1 MEDIDDHVSE
11 GSISDGNDDILE
23 ISYDIPDNLSGDEWD
38 DDDDDD
44 DDEDEVEKLDEMT
57 NFSKFSI
64 ISNHETYDTL
74 QTTVKRTK
82 PYLTRFER
90 SKILGLRAAQID
102 NGCEST
108 MSIPPTIMDARS
120 IAEYEYQH
128 QAIPFL
134 IRRYFVDGTHED
146 WRITELVD
154 LEAPRV

>member
-1 MEDIDDHVSE
+1 MEDIDDRVSE
-11 GSISDGNDDILE
+11 GSISDGNDYILE
-23 ISYDIPDNLSGDEWD
+23 INYDIPDNLSGDEWND
-38 DDDDDD
+38 DDDDDED
-44 DDEDEVEKLDEMT
+44 EDEDEVEKLDEMT

-64 ISNHETYDTL
+64 ISNNETYDTL
-74 QTTVKRTK
+74 QTTVKRTR

-90 SKILGLRAAQID
+90 AKILGLRAAQID

-108 MSIPPTIMDARS
+108 MSIPSDIMDARS

-128 QAIPFL
+128 KAIPFL

-154 LEAPRV
+154 LET